1 MAVFDQ
7 YKDDHIAVYG
17 PDNHM
22 RLTGLHETQAIDQF
36 NYGLADRGAS
46 VRVPHSFVNNGHRA
60 IWRIA
65 ARTRSATPT
74 GSPAASCRRSRRFR
88 RATTPRRSSSSSRR
102 RSPSCPACTNRRVPS
117 LSTYAVFVVTCLA
130 LLAIPGPAVLYIVS
144 RSIDQGRTA
153 GLLSALGVTT
163 GTLVHIAAAAIG
175 LSSLVLASTVAF
187 GVVRYAGAA
196 YLVFLGVR
204 RLLTRDADTLVEER
218 APRSLRRLYTQ
229 GVIVNLL
236 NPKTIVFIFAFL
248 PQFVDVD
255 AGHVGVQ
262 IVLLGLT
269 LAGLGLMSDSL
280 YAIVAGSIAD
290 RLRGSRAVARFE
302 RWFGGGILVGLG
314 LAAAVVAPNRST

>member
-1 MAVFDQ
+1 M
-7 YKDDHIAVYG
+7 
-17 PDNHM
+17 
-22 RLTGLHETQAIDQF
+22 
-36 NYGLADRGAS
+36 
-46 VRVPHSFVNNGHRA
+46 
-60 IWRIA
+60 
-65 ARTRSATPT
+65 
-74 GSPAASCRRSRRFR
+74 
-88 RATTPRRSSSSSRR
+88 
-102 RSPSCPACTNRRVPS
+102 PS

-163 GTLVHIAAAAIG
+163 GTLVHITAAAIG

-187 GVVRYAGAA
+187 DAVRYAGAA

-204 RLLTRDADTLVEER
+204 RLLTRHSDAVLEER
-218 APRSLRRLYTQ
+218 TPRSLRRLYTQ
-229 GVIVNLL
+229 GLVVNLL
-236 NPKTIVFIFAFL
+236 NPKTIVFIFAFI
-248 PQFVDVD
+248 PQFVDVN
-255 AGHVGVQ
+255 AGHVGAQ

-269 LAGLGLMSDSL
+269 LAALGLMSDSL

-314 LAAAVVAPNRST
+314 VAAALVSPNRAT